1 MRFNSSIVAGGLIL
15 PLETITAI
23 EYKEGYVNLG
33 DTYANIKIHTK
44 EGKIFLINYK
54 KEDIEQYHKDLE
66 YLIKMMN
73 GIKNE
78 ENKKI

>member
-1 MRFNSSIVAGGLIL
+1 MRFNSSIVVGGLIL
-15 PLETITAI
+15 PLEIITAI
-23 EYKEGYVNLG
+23 EYKEGYANPV

-54 KEDIEQYHKDLE
+54 KEDVEQYHKDVE